1 MRRTLCVAV
10 MMVAALAGSP
20 AAQRGAPPVP
30 SDPLTGAW
38 RGTLRS
44 GADTQ
49 TALVISLVKNGD
61 IYTGITNVGGTTET
75 PIRRITVTGNRVVVE
90 TAADSKL
97 GEVALTTDLMVDGN
111 KMTGGGKMSVGP
123 HRFDVT
129 IELQRRAR
137 ADVIQ
142 PQVEQRADYFVGRWT
157 FEYLGAEF
165 PPLSAGTR
173 TGTATFSKN
182 GTSTFLTG
190 RIDGEVAGRKYQEQ
204 MTVGFDPETK
214 MLAVVERRA
223 DKTELV
229 SVANWQSPLAIPFT
243 TSPVQADGRTY
254 QLRRVISV
262 LSDTAFNV
270 TEEFSVDGAPFR
282 RLGTARY
289 TKVK

>member
-1 MRRTLCVAV
+1 

-20 AAQRGAPPVP
+20 GAQRGAAPAP
-30 SDPLTGAW
+30 SDPLVGAW

-61 IYTGITNVGGTTET
+61 TYTGITNVGGTTET
-75 PIRRITVTGNRVVVE
+75 PIRRITVTGNRVVVD

-123 HRFDVT
+123 HGFDVT

-157 FEYLGAEF
+157 FEYLGGEF

-173 TGTATFSKN
+173 SGTATFTRT
-182 GTSTFLTG
+182 GTSNFLTG
-190 RIDGEVAGRKYQEQ
+190 QIAGEIGGSKYQEQ
-204 MTVGFDPETK
+204 MTIGFDPETK

-223 DKTELV
+223 DKIELV
-229 SVANWQSPLAIPFT
+229 SVANWQSPLAISFT
-243 TSPVQADGRTY
+243 TSPVLSGGRTY
-254 QLRRVISV
+254 QLRRVMQDF
-262 LSDTAFNV
+262 SDVSFDV
-270 TEEFSVDGAPFR
+270 TEEFSVDGGPFR
-282 RLGTARY
+282 RLGNARY
-289 TKVK
+289 TKQ